1 MSKKTRSHKRN
12 KTHKSYKRNKTHK
25 KNRTYRR
32 HTRRHTRR
40 HLYRKRR
47 EILTLPGSKGVP
59 IFSIPEKKQAQKILV
74 NHDSNNH
81 SGNMIPGLR
90 NM

>member
-1 MSKKTRSHKRN
+1 MSRKTKRVYRRHKTNKKH
-12 KTHKSYKRNKTHK
+12 HK
-25 KNRTYRR
+25 KNRN
-32 HTRRHTRR
+32 HTRR

-47 EILTLPGSKGVP
+47 EIVSVPGSKGLP
-59 IFSIPEKKQAQKILV
+59 LFTNPEKHRMQKILV
-74 NHDSNNH
+74 NQNNQ

>member
-1 MSKKTRSHKRN
+1 MSKKTRRTHKRHI
-12 KTHKSYKRNKTHK
+12 KKYRTHK
-25 KNRTYRR
+25 KHVT
-32 HTRRHTRR
+32 HKRHTRR

-47 EILTLPGSKGVP
+47 EIVTLPGSKGMPLFSAP
-59 IFSIPEKKQAQKILV
+59 INNKPNKIMV
-74 NHDSNNH
+74 NSKRE

>member
-1 MSKKTRSHKRN
+1 MSRKTRRSHKSN
-12 KTHKSYKRNKTHK
+12 KRHRTHK
-25 KNRTYRR
+25 KHVT
-32 HTRRHTRR
+32 HKRHTRR

-47 EILTLPGSKGVP
+47 EIVTVPGSKGMPLFSEP
-59 IFSIPEKKQAQKILV
+59 INNKSNKIMV
-74 NHDSNNH
+74 NSKRE

>member
-1 MSKKTRSHKRN
+1 MSKKTRRTHKRH
-12 KTHKSYKRNKTHK
+12 TKRHRTHK
-25 KNRTYRR
+25 K
-32 HTRRHTRR
+32 HVSHKRHTRR

-47 EILTLPGSKGVP
+47 EIVTLPGSKGMP
-59 IFSIPEKKQAQKILV
+59 LFSIPINNKPNKIMV
-74 NHDSNNH
+74 NSKRE

>member
-1 MSKKTRSHKRN
+1 MSKKTRSHKGH

-32 HTRRHTRR
+32 HTRRN
-40 HLYRKRR
+40 LYRKRR